1 MAYRAYRA
9 CYRPWLW
16 RQFAKPSTDAAQ
28 KFKDAHSFQTD
39 VMIRFVGVWDTV
51 DAVGLPFHLSDVLNA
66 TVYQF
71 KFPDHHLSPLVQRA
85 CHALAIDDQRQSFH
99 PLLWTERDED
109 RARISQ
115 VWFAGAHANVGGGYP
130 KQGMSL
136 VALDWLLTEAEQA
149 GVMFNQHGLRLNAS
163 ERQSFREHA
172 SGDDKLYDPRAGLGF
187 FYRWKIRDIDAMC
200 KAHNIFPKV
209 HVSVLERV
217 AHGTDDYSPGNLP
230 AHAQVVFTEPAKA
243 EHMALAEHRV
253 ACVQKVIATIPD
265 KTLLHDVRPWIRVGQ
280 ASYYVYILS
289 AVAVLVGEF
298 SLAPDTPLRHLWV
311 AITPL
316 AIGLAVSFLMVL
328 FVDHRLEEK
337 FSGFWYPKQKE
348 LRDNLKQ
355 AREDVRTLQANLT
368 VPADREYHASV

>member
-1 MAYRAYRA
+1 
-9 CYRPWLW
+9 
-16 RQFAKPSTDAAQ
+16 
-28 KFKDAHSFQTD
+28 
-39 VMIRFVGVWDTV
+39 
-51 DAVGLPFHLSDVLNA
+51 
-66 TVYQF
+66 
-71 KFPDHHLSPLVQRA
+71 
-85 CHALAIDDQRQSFH
+85 
-99 PLLWTERDED
+99 
-109 RARISQ
+109 
-115 VWFAGAHANVGGGYP
+115 
-130 KQGMSL
+130 
-136 VALDWLLTEAEQA
+136 
-149 GVMFNQHGLRLNAS
+149 VMFNQHGLRLNAS

-172 SGDDKLYDPRAGLGF
+172 SVDDKLYDPRAGLGF

-253 ACVQKVIATIPD
+253 ACVQKVVATIPD

-355 AREDVRTLQANLT
+355 AREDVRTLQANLI